1 MGADLARPNT
11 GAMATNQTTMSR
23 TGTRTNTT
31 LSGAT
36 CTTGEASLH
45 LIRADIIIQY
55 SDLQAG
61 PLHALRIAVLF
72 NIHILRDV
80 PIVGQ

>member
-1 MGADLARPNT
+1 
-11 GAMATNQTTMSR
+11 MSH

-45 LIRADIIIQY
+45 PIRAYIIILLY

-61 PLHALRIAVLF
+61 PLHALRIAVIF

>member
-1 MGADLARPNT
+1 
-11 GAMATNQTTMSR
+11 MSH

-36 CTTGEASLH
+36 CTTGEVSLH
-45 LIRADIIIQY
+45 LDIIILY
-55 SDLQAG
+55 SDFQAG

-80 PIVGQ
+80 PIVSQ